1 MSQRPNTKAIRQHQE
16 KADLDLVR
24 RNLEQAEVLLA
35 RENVGLPS
43 ESTLANLLLQN
54 ATRLLHNVT
63 RTVETN
69 DLELRIAQAS
79 RLRAAIDCRQ
89 RRDSFR
95 VVGGGTA

>member
-1 MSQRPNTKAIRQHQE
+1 MSAKSIKQHQE
-16 KADLDLVR
+16 HICLDLVR
-24 RNLEQAEVLLA
+24 RNLEQVEVLLA

-43 ESTLANLLLQN
+43 ESKLANLLLEN

-69 DLELRIAQAS
+69 GLELRIAQAS

-95 VVGGGTA
+95 VVGGGSA